1 MIRLD
6 FYSSKSGNSIIT
18 DSLCIS
24 LIVSILFFS
33 TTAVFFIK
41 LVPADTILGPP
52 IEPPMSPVLLLND
65 EPTTCLT
72 SIVPPPG
79 DFVKVYLFIV
89 PLRLPSLWP

>member
-1 MIRLD
+1 
-6 FYSSKSGNSIIT
+6 
-18 DSLCIS
+18 
-24 LIVSILFFS
+24 
-33 TTAVFFIK
+33 
-41 LVPADTILGPP
+41 LGPP

-65 EPTTCLT
+65 DPTTCLT